1 MQREMTKKISTCA
14 FGALVAVALVPT
26 GVARA
31 DQTDQDF
38 TNFLQSHGVNLGTTA
53 QTVNMARVM
62 CKDLDA
68 GYTEKDEVDQLTG
81 LIRFSQVPVGF
92 AGALMKYFHSD
103 SATDQENLLVWL
115 DSAALLDKLHAVHV
129 VHGIISDEQIGSWI
143 CAGKRV

>member
-81 LIRFSQVPVGF
+81 AKRLNEGQAQLFVG
-92 AGALMKYFHSD
+92 A
-103 SATDQENLLVWL
+103 ATADYCPQHHPA
-115 DSAALLDKLHAVHV
+115 SKP
-129 VHGIISDEQIGSWI
+129 SS
-143 CAGKRV
+143 K